1 MPRKKQPLDFEQSLA
16 SLESIVSR
24 MEQGDLSLE
33 ESLAAFEEGIKLT
46 RECQSIL
53 DNAEQKVQVL
63 SVENN
68 QLKTEPFILE
78 QE

>member
-63 SVENN
+63 SIENN
-68 QLKTEPFILE
+68 QLKTEPFTLE

>member
-63 SVENN
+63 SVENS

>member
-63 SVENN
+63 SIENN
-68 QLKTEPFILE
+68 QFKTEPFTLE